1 MTFPATLRTTS
12 FPSPGRS
19 PHRRRRDE
27 RGVAFPSPLVM
38 LSVLAVAMAS
48 ITFIA
53 TRDQAPTERRVD
65 TATIASAEQSPSVEP
80 EPAPTETETARPEP
94 RVKRGEVYVEVYNN
108 SGISGLAGSTAAR
121 ISGAGWQVVGSDNWY
136 GTIPAST
143 VYYPPR
149 LEDAAKVLGRDIGIT
164 RLQPAVSP
172 MRFDRLTVILT
183 SDYA

>member
-1 MTFPATLRTTS
+1 MAPRL
-12 FPSPGRS
+12 
-19 PHRRRRDE
+19 RDE
-27 RGVAFPSPLVM
+27 RGIALPSPVAALSLAAVLVAGG
-38 LSVLAVAMAS
+38 VFVATSGTTETPAQAARQVAATPPPAPAS
-48 ITFIA
+48 
-53 TRDQAPTERRVD
+53 
-65 TATIASAEQSPSVEP
+65 TAP
-80 EPAPTETETARPEP
+80 EPV
-94 RVKRGEVYVEVYNN
+94 VKEKPKPKKRKPAVQRGEVYVEVYNN
-108 SGISGLAGSTAAR
+108 SGISGLAGSTAAS